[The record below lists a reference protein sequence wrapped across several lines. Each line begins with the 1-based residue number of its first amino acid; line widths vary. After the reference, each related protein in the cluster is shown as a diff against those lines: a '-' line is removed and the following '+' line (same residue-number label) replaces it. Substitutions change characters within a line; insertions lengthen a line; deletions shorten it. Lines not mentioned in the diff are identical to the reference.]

1 MQFLSQMQNAERSVK
16 SQTMLDL
23 KNTSYVSSVINV
35 VHLDEHLEFSRPKM
49 VSVNSSRKILDFRK
63 TDSER
68 IWNELRNT
76 Q

>member
-35 VHLDEHLEFSRPKM
+35 VHLGEHLEFSRPKM